1 MRMKGNISPQ
11 VFSTDLEILNVF
23 KKQGWSILSINPNNA
38 EPAYLF
44 FSSDL
49 LTSHYVGLWSGAYG
63 EMTRSELVVA
73 FQKEAAGI
81 PEDLAQCVA
90 WFLTDRGKLTGVF
103 SSMESHPDT
112 ADILGDEMIIS
123 QAEGDKYWVVFQHAE
138 GAAIKPLV
146 APVKVDSTTG
156 HFSFH
161 LPDEMASWGEFH
173 GRITEEDDLIGIFDN
188 GYSVKLPRKASFWQ

>member
-1 MRMKGNISPQ
+1 MLFNKGKKMSRGLILFWLTVSMSPLWAQTPCSGIDRDLGLSPEQIVRMKENISPQ

-23 KKQGWSILSINPNNA
+23 KAQGWSVLSINPNKA

-44 FSSDL
+44 FSSNL
-49 LTSHYVGLWSGAYG
+49 LTSHYVGLWAGAYG

-81 PEDLAQCVA
+81 PENLAQCVA

-123 QAEGDKYWVVFQHAE
+123 QAEGAKYWVIYQHA
-138 GAAIKPLV
+138 K
-146 APVKVDSTTG
+146 
-156 HFSFH
+156 
-161 LPDEMASWGEFH
+161 
-173 GRITEEDDLIGIFDN
+173 GR
-188 GYSVKLPRKASFWQ
+188 